1 MAQYELSLRD
11 YIRIIKKRRF
21 VIIFSFIIFA
31 AASFFYTS
39 SRPSIYEAST
49 TVKIEERK
57 TIAGLLTEIVVY
69 NPGDIMETQ
78 TKVIEG
84 FPVMKRTALKLNL
97 IDKDAPR
104 EKVYEVV
111 GELQSK
117 IRTERVG
124 NTNII
129 KIIARAR
136 SAQEAMELANT
147 VAASYIEE
155 NLLEKNK
162 QARTA
167 RKFIEE
173 QLYSLEQRLRSA
185 EDKLKNLDKEVKN
198 INIAPDVQQ
207 KLVQLTF
214 ELASLK
220 QKYTE
225 KHPKILQLKEQIKQL
240 ESQLKGFSGKELDYA
255 RLKRE
260 VEVNKKIYAMLREK
274 LEEVRIREA
283 EKVPDVSIVDPALL
297 PTSPINTQSKITVAM
312 GSLLGIVLGMVLAFV
327 AENLDTSMGTI
338 EDVENSLKLP
348 VLGVVPSITYGEHK
362 RVSFF
367 SRFKKEKK
375 DEAKI
380 RYIRLISHYRPTDP
394 TAESF
399 RSIKTNIMVSQSRK
413 VILITSAGPQEGKT
427 TILINLGIV
436 FAQEGL
442 KTVLVS
448 SDLRRP
454 AIAESFGLDR
464 KPGLSDLVRG
474 TVSLEDT
481 IRSTV
486 DMILGDVDIDNITS
500 HPGLDHIKII
510 PAGSSSLNPTEI
522 LHSKEV
528 DAILSRLKKEF
539 DVVLLDAPP
548 VLPVAD
554 VSVLAPRVDGVVL
567 CYEIG
572 RTSRHAL
579 IRAKIQLEAVGA
591 KILGVVLNHTKP
603 QTEALEVY
611 PYYYK
616 YKYYHSKEEKENIE
630 K

>member
-104 EKVYEVV
+104 EKIYEVV

-173 QLYSLEQRLRSA
+173 QLYSLEQRLHRA

-220 QKYTE
+220 QKE
-225 KHPKILQLKEQIKQL
+225 FVQR
-240 ESQLKGFSGKELDYA
+240 SDSGGFASN
-255 RLKRE
+255 RL
-260 VEVNKKIYAMLREK
+260 
-274 LEEVRIREA
+274 
-283 EKVPDVSIVDPALL
+283 
-297 PTSPINTQSKITVAM
+297 
-312 GSLLGIVLGMVLAFV
+312 
-327 AENLDTSMGTI
+327 
-338 EDVENSLKLP
+338 
-348 VLGVVPSITYGEHK
+348 
-362 RVSFF
+362 
-367 SRFKKEKK
+367 
-375 DEAKI
+375 
-380 RYIRLISHYRPTDP
+380 
-394 TAESF
+394 
-399 RSIKTNIMVSQSRK
+399 RK
-413 VILITSAGPQEGKT
+413 
-427 TILINLGIV
+427 
-436 FAQEGL
+436 
-442 KTVLVS
+442 
-448 SDLRRP
+448 
-454 AIAESFGLDR
+454 
-464 KPGLSDLVRG
+464 
-474 TVSLEDT
+474 
-481 IRSTV
+481 
-486 DMILGDVDIDNITS
+486 
-500 HPGLDHIKII
+500 
-510 PAGSSSLNPTEI
+510 
-522 LHSKEV
+522 
-528 DAILSRLKKEF
+528 
-539 DVVLLDAPP
+539 
-548 VLPVAD
+548 
-554 VSVLAPRVDGVVL
+554 
-567 CYEIG
+567 Y
-572 RTSRHAL
+572 
-579 IRAKIQLEAVGA
+579 
-591 KILGVVLNHTKP
+591 
-603 QTEALEVY
+603 
-611 PYYYK
+611 
-616 YKYYHSKEEKENIE
+616 
-630 K
+630 

>member
-21 VIIFSFIIFA
+21 VIIFSFAVFSLA
-31 AASFFYTS
+31 TFFYTS
-39 SRPSIYEAST
+39 SRPPIYKAST

-57 TIAGLLTEIVVY
+57 TIAGLLTEWVIY
-69 NPGDIMETQ
+69 TPGDIMETQ
-78 TKVIEG
+78 TKVIKG
-84 FPVMKRTALKLNL
+84 FPVMRRAALKMRL
-97 IDKDAPR
+97 IDENTPLD
-104 EKVYEVV
+104 KVYEVV
-111 GELQSK
+111 GKLQSK
-117 IRTERVG
+117 ISTERVG
-124 NTNII
+124 RTNII
-129 KIIARAR
+129 KITAVSSEAK
-136 SAQEAMELANT
+136 EAMRLANT

-167 RKFIEE
+167 RKFIED
-173 QLYSLEQRLRSA
+173 QLHSLEQRLHRA

-207 KLVQLTF
+207 KLVELTF

-260 VEVNKKIYAMLREK
+260 VEVNKKIYAMLKEK

-348 VLGVVPSITYGEHK
+348 VLGVVPSIIYGEH
-362 RVSFF
+362 RRPSFF

-474 TVSLEDT
+474 IVRLEDA
-481 IRSTV
+481 IKSTV
-486 DMILGDVDIDNITS
+486 DMMLGDVDIENITS
-500 HPGLDHIKII
+500 HPGLDYIKII